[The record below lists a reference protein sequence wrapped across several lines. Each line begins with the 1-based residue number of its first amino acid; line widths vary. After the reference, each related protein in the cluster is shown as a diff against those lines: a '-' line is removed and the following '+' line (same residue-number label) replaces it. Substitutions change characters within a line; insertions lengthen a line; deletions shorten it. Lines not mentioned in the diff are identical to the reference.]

1 MFSKFQD
8 FLLVVV
14 LFYSI
19 YRIGFGEGVT
29 TVNLFILL
37 CAVVAVISMA
47 LKRSG
52 AYDRA
57 HKQREEAMKKKEEN
71 KERNAFSEKHI
82 GWNENDPGQTA
93 GSEEETP
100 WQ

>member
-1 MFSKFQD
+1 M
-8 FLLVVV
+8 
-14 LFYSI
+14 
-19 YRIGFGEGVT
+19 
-29 TVNLFILL
+29 NLFILL

-71 KERNAFSEKHI
+71 KE
-82 GWNENDPGQTA
+82 D
-93 GSEEETP
+93 
-100 WQ
+100 